1 MLMSFNFIDKFLPYF
16 NDGLIVTLL
25 ISAFVVMIG
34 TVLGTLIALAKL
46 SKVKV
51 LRWLANLYI
60 EIFRGTPMLVQI
72 MIGFQVLGKLPLP
85 EFQLGILTEDLSR
98 LVPGIIVLSMNSGAY
113 VAEIVR
119 GGINAVPKG
128 QTEAAYSLGIRP
140 NQTMLKVILPQA
152 IRNIL
157 PALGNEFVTIIKDSS
172 LLATIGV
179 MELYNGAQTTSSTT
193 YQSLSPWLLVAV
205 YYFVVTFMTS
215 RLINLLEKKL
225 GKGYVK

>member
-1 MLMSFNFIDKFLPYF
+1 SFNFIDKFLPYF
-16 NDGLIVTLL
+16 NDGLIVTLM
-25 ISAFVVMIG
+25 ISAFVVVFG
-34 TVLGTLIALAKL
+34 TILGTLIALGKL
-46 SKVKV
+46 SSVRPI
-51 LRWLANLYI
+51 RWLSNIYI

-72 MIGFQVLGKLPLP
+72 MIGFQVLGKMPLP

-119 GGINAVPKG
+119 SGINAVPKG

-140 NQTMLKVILPQA
+140 RQTMIKVILPQA

-205 YYFVVTFMTS
+205 YYFVVTFITS

-225 GKGYVK
+225 GRGYVK

>member
-1 MLMSFNFIDKFLPYF
+1 MSFNFIDKFLPYF
-16 NDGLIVTLL
+16 NDGLIVTLM
-25 ISAFVVMIG
+25 ISAFVVLIG

-46 SKVKV
+46 SKVR
-51 LRWLANLYI
+51 LISLLANIYI
-60 EIFRGTPMLVQI
+60 EVFRGTPMLVQI
-72 MIGFQVLGKLPLP
+72 MIGFQVLGKMPLP

-128 QTEAAYSLGIRP
+128 QVEAAYSLGIRP
-140 NQTMLKVILPQA
+140 RQTMLKVILPQA

-205 YYFVVTFMTS
+205 YYFVVTFITS

>member
-1 MLMSFNFIDKFLPYF
+1 MSFNFIDKFLPYF
-16 NDGLIVTLL
+16 NDGLIVTLM
-25 ISAFVVMIG
+25 ISAFVVIFG
-34 TVLGTLIALAKL
+34 TILGTLIALGKL
-46 SKVKV
+46 SSVRPI
-51 LRWLANLYI
+51 RWLANVYI
-60 EIFRGTPMLVQI
+60 EVFRGTPMLVQI
-72 MIGFQVLGKLPLP
+72 MIGFQILGKMPLP

-119 GGINAVPKG
+119 SGINAVPKG

-140 NQTMLKVILPQA
+140 RQTMVKVILPQA

-205 YYFVVTFMTS
+205 YYFVVTFITS

-225 GKGYVK
+225 GRGYVK

>member
-1 MLMSFNFIDKFLPYF
+1 MSFNFIDKFLPYF

>member
-1 MLMSFNFIDKFLPYF
+1 SFNFIDKFLPYF
-16 NDGLIVTLL
+16 NDGLIVTLM
-25 ISAFVVMIG
+25 ISAFVVIFG
-34 TVLGTLIALAKL
+34 TILGTLIALGKL
-46 SKVKV
+46 SSVRPI
-51 LRWLANLYI
+51 RWLSNIYI

-72 MIGFQVLGKLPLP
+72 MIGFQVLGKMPLP

-119 GGINAVPKG
+119 SGINAVPKG

-140 NQTMLKVILPQA
+140 RQTMIKVILPQA

-205 YYFVVTFMTS
+205 YYFVVTFITS

-225 GKGYVK
+225 GRGYVK

>member
-1 MLMSFNFIDKFLPYF
+1 MSFNFIDKFLPYF
-16 NDGLIVTLL
+16 NDGLIVTLM
-25 ISAFVVMIG
+25 ISAFVVIFG
-34 TVLGTLIALAKL
+34 TILGTLIALGKL
-46 SKVKV
+46 SSVRPI
-51 LRWLANLYI
+51 RWLANIYI
-60 EIFRGTPMLVQI
+60 EVFRGTPMLVQI
-72 MIGFQVLGKLPLP
+72 MIGFQVLGKMPLP

-119 GGINAVPKG
+119 SGINAVPKG

-140 NQTMLKVILPQA
+140 RQTMIKVILPQA

-205 YYFVVTFMTS
+205 YYFVVTFITS

-225 GKGYVK
+225 GKGYAK

>member
-1 MLMSFNFIDKFLPYF
+1 MSFNFIDKFLPYF

-25 ISAFVVMIG
+25 ISAFVVMFG
-34 TVLGTLIALAKL
+34 TILGTLIALAKL
-46 SKVKV
+46 SSVKI
-51 LRWLANLYI
+51 LRWLANVYI
-60 EIFRGTPMLVQI
+60 EVFRGTPMLVQI
-72 MIGFQVLGKLPLP
+72 MIGFQVLGKMPLP

-119 GGINAVPKG
+119 SGINAVPKG

-140 NQTMLKVILPQA
+140 NQTMMKVILPQA

-205 YYFVVTFMTS
+205 YYFVVTFITS

>member
-1 MLMSFNFIDKFLPYF
+1 MSFNFIDKFLPYF
-16 NDGLIVTLL
+16 NDGLIVTLM
-25 ISAFVVMIG
+25 ISAFVVIFG
-34 TVLGTLIALAKL
+34 TILGTLIALGKL
-46 SKVKV
+46 SKVRPI
-51 LRWLANLYI
+51 RWLSNIYI
-60 EIFRGTPMLVQI
+60 EVFRGTPMLVQI
-72 MIGFQVLGKLPLP
+72 MIGFQVLGKMPLP

-119 GGINAVPKG
+119 SGINAVPKG

-140 NQTMLKVILPQA
+140 RQTMIKVILPQA

-205 YYFVVTFMTS
+205 YYFVVTFITS

-225 GKGYVK
+225 GRGYVK

>member
-1 MLMSFNFIDKFLPYF
+1 MSFNFIDKFLPYF
-16 NDGLIVTLL
+16 NDGLIITLM
-25 ISAFVVMIG
+25 ISAFVVIFG
-34 TVLGTLIALAKL
+34 TILGTLIALGKL
-46 SKVKV
+46 SSVRPI
-51 LRWLANLYI
+51 RWLANIYI
-60 EIFRGTPMLVQI
+60 EVFRGTPMLVQI
-72 MIGFQVLGKLPLP
+72 MIGFQVLGKMPLP

-119 GGINAVPKG
+119 SGINAVPKG

-140 NQTMLKVILPQA
+140 RQTMIKVILPQA

-205 YYFVVTFMTS
+205 YYFVVTFITS

-225 GKGYVK
+225 GRGYVK

>member
-1 MLMSFNFIDKFLPYF
+1 MSFNFIDKFLPYF
-16 NDGLIVTLL
+16 NDGLIVTLM
-25 ISAFVVMIG
+25 ISAFVVVFG
-34 TVLGTLIALAKL
+34 TILGTLIALGKL
-46 SKVKV
+46 SSVRPI
-51 LRWLANLYI
+51 RWLSNIYI

-72 MIGFQVLGKLPLP
+72 MIGFQVLGKMPLP

-119 GGINAVPKG
+119 SGINAVPKG

-140 NQTMLKVILPQA
+140 RQTMIKVILPQA

-205 YYFVVTFMTS
+205 YYFVVTFITS
-215 RLINLLEKKL
+215 RLISLLEKKL
-225 GKGYVK
+225 GRGYVK

>member
-1 MLMSFNFIDKFLPYF
+1 MGFSFIDKFLPYF
-16 NDGLIVTLL
+16 NDGLIVTLI
-25 ISAFVVMIG
+25 ISAFVVVFG
-34 TVLGTLIALAKL
+34 TILGTTIALGKL
-46 SKVKV
+46 SKIRF
-51 LRWLANLYI
+51 LRWVANAYI

-72 MIGFQVLGKLPLP
+72 MIGFQVLGKMPLP

-119 GGINAVPKG
+119 SGINAVPKG

-140 NQTMLKVILPQA
+140 RQTMLKVILPQA

-205 YYFVVTFMTS
+205 YYFVVTFITS
-215 RLINLLEKKL
+215 RLVNLLERKL

>member
-1 MLMSFNFIDKFLPYF
+1 MSFNFIDKFLPYF
-16 NDGLIVTLL
+16 NDGLIVTLM
-25 ISAFVVMIG
+25 ISAFVVIFG
-34 TVLGTLIALAKL
+34 TILGTLIALGKL
-46 SKVKV
+46 SSVRPI
-51 LRWLANLYI
+51 RWLANIYI
-60 EIFRGTPMLVQI
+60 EVFRGTPMLVQI
-72 MIGFQVLGKLPLP
+72 MIGFQVLGKMPLP
-85 EFQLGILTEDLSR
+85 EFQLGILTEDLSC

-119 GGINAVPKG
+119 SGINAVPKG

-140 NQTMLKVILPQA
+140 RQTMIKVILPQA

-205 YYFVVTFMTS
+205 YYFVVTFITS

-225 GKGYVK
+225 GRGYVK

>member
-1 MLMSFNFIDKFLPYF
+1 
-16 NDGLIVTLL
+16 GLIVTLI
-25 ISAFVVMIG
+25 ISAFVVVFG
-34 TVLGTLIALAKL
+34 TILGTTIALGKL
-46 SKVKV
+46 SKIRF
-51 LRWLANLYI
+51 LRWVANAYI

-72 MIGFQVLGKLPLP
+72 MIGFQVLGKMPLP

-119 GGINAVPKG
+119 SGINAVPKG

-140 NQTMLKVILPQA
+140 RQTMLKVILPQA

-205 YYFVVTFMTS
+205 YYFVVTFITS
-215 RLINLLEKKL
+215 RLVNLLERKL

>member
-1 MLMSFNFIDKFLPYF
+1 MSFNFIDKFLPYF
-16 NDGLIVTLL
+16 NDGLIVTLM
-25 ISAFVVMIG
+25 ISAFVVIFG
-34 TVLGTLIALAKL
+34 TILGTLIALGKL
-46 SKVKV
+46 SSVCPI
-51 LRWLANLYI
+51 RWLANIYI
-60 EIFRGTPMLVQI
+60 EVFRGTPMLVQI
-72 MIGFQVLGKLPLP
+72 MIGFQVLGKMPLP

-119 GGINAVPKG
+119 SGINAVPKG

-140 NQTMLKVILPQA
+140 RQTMIKVILPQA

-205 YYFVVTFMTS
+205 YYFVVTFITS

-225 GKGYVK
+225 GRGYVK

>member
-1 MLMSFNFIDKFLPYF
+1 MSFEFVGKFLPYF
-16 NDGLIVTLL
+16 NDGLIITLM
-25 ISAFVVMIG
+25 ISACVVLIG
-34 TVLGTLIALAKL
+34 TLLGTLIALAKL
-46 SKVKV
+46 SKIHV
-51 LRWLANLYI
+51 LRWLANIYI

-72 MIGFQVLGKLPLP
+72 MIGFQLLGKIPLP

-140 NQTMLKVILPQA
+140 TATMFKVILPQA

-205 YYFVVTFMTS
+205 YYFVVTFITS

-225 GKGYVK
+225 GKGYTK

>member
-1 MLMSFNFIDKFLPYF
+1 MSFNFIDKFLPYF

-25 ISAFVVMIG
+25 ISAFVVMFG
-34 TVLGTLIALAKL
+34 TILGTLIALAKL
-46 SKVKV
+46 SSVKI
-51 LRWLANLYI
+51 LRWLANIYI
-60 EIFRGTPMLVQI
+60 EVFRGTPMLVQI
-72 MIGFQVLGKLPLP
+72 MIGFQVLGKMPLP

-119 GGINAVPKG
+119 SGINAVPKG

-140 NQTMLKVILPQA
+140 NQTMMKVILPQA

-205 YYFVVTFMTS
+205 YYFVVTFITS

>member
-1 MLMSFNFIDKFLPYF
+1 MSFNFIDKFLPYF
-16 NDGLIVTLL
+16 NDGLIVTLM
-25 ISAFVVMIG
+25 ISAFVVIFG
-34 TVLGTLIALAKL
+34 TILGTLIALGKL
-46 SKVKV
+46 SKVRPI
-51 LRWLANLYI
+51 RWLSNIYI
-60 EIFRGTPMLVQI
+60 EVFRGTPMLVQI
-72 MIGFQVLGKLPLP
+72 MIGFQVLGKMPLP

-119 GGINAVPKG
+119 SGINAVPKG

-140 NQTMLKVILPQA
+140 RQTMIKVILPQA

-172 LLATIGV
+172 LLATIDV

-205 YYFVVTFMTS
+205 YYFVVTFITS

-225 GKGYVK
+225 GRGYVK

>member
-1 MLMSFNFIDKFLPYF
+1 
-16 NDGLIVTLL
+16 
-25 ISAFVVMIG
+25 
-34 TVLGTLIALAKL
+34 
-46 SKVKV
+46 
-51 LRWLANLYI
+51 
-60 EIFRGTPMLVQI
+60 MLVQI
-72 MIGFQVLGKLPLP
+72 MIGFQILGKMPLP

-119 GGINAVPKG
+119 SGINAVPKG

-140 NQTMLKVILPQA
+140 HQTMMKVILPQA

-179 MELYNGAQTTSSTT
+179 MELFNGAQTTSSTT
-193 YQSLSPWLLVAV
+193 YQSLSPWLLVAG
-205 YYFVVTFMTS
+205 YYFVVTFITS

-225 GKGYVK
+225 GKGYAK

>member
-1 MLMSFNFIDKFLPYF
+1 MSFNFIDKFLPYF
-16 NDGLIVTLL
+16 NDGLIVSLM
-25 ISAFVVMIG
+25 ISAFVVIFG
-34 TVLGTLIALAKL
+34 TILGTLIALGKL
-46 SKVKV
+46 SKVRPI
-51 LRWLANLYI
+51 RWLSNIYI
-60 EIFRGTPMLVQI
+60 EVFRGTPMLVQI
-72 MIGFQVLGKLPLP
+72 MIGFQVLGKMPLP

-119 GGINAVPKG
+119 SGINAVPKG

-140 NQTMLKVILPQA
+140 RQTMIKVILPQA

-205 YYFVVTFMTS
+205 YYFVVTFITS

-225 GKGYVK
+225 GRGYVK

>member
-1 MLMSFNFIDKFLPYF
+1 M
-16 NDGLIVTLL
+16 
-25 ISAFVVMIG
+25 VVFG
-34 TVLGTLIALAKL
+34 TILGTMIALGKL
-46 SKVKV
+46 SKIRF
-51 LRWLANLYI
+51 LRWVANAYI

-72 MIGFQVLGKLPLP
+72 MIGFQVLGKMPLP

-119 GGINAVPKG
+119 SGINAVPKG

-140 NQTMLKVILPQA
+140 RQTMLKVILPQA

-205 YYFVVTFMTS
+205 YYFVVTFITS
-215 RLINLLEKKL
+215 RLVNLLERKL

>member
-1 MLMSFNFIDKFLPYF
+1 MSFNFIDKFLPYF
-16 NDGLIVTLL
+16 NDGLIVTLM
-25 ISAFVVMIG
+25 ISAFVVIFG
-34 TVLGTLIALAKL
+34 TILGTLIALGKL
-46 SKVKV
+46 SSVRPI
-51 LRWLANLYI
+51 RWLANIYI
-60 EIFRGTPMLVQI
+60 EVFRGTPMLVQI
-72 MIGFQVLGKLPLP
+72 MIGFQVLGKMPLP

-119 GGINAVPKG
+119 SGINAVPKG

-140 NQTMLKVILPQA
+140 RQTMIKVILPQA

-179 MELYNGAQTTSSTT
+179 MERYNGAQTTSSTT

-205 YYFVVTFMTS
+205 YYFVVTFITS

-225 GKGYVK
+225 GRGYVK